1 LISPCVCIPHLV
13 LRFFDVSTRL
23 LPPFRLI
30 SLCDAS
36 SWSSARVSFNFNF
49 FFFFD
54 LPSCRYLSIFTL
66 SSIDCPSVPIHCSR
80 STRHIA
86 LRGPF
91 REPPSNIK
99 SRFRVLNPIVGFP
112 LFSHDGRFPV
122 LVVYSPLQSMS
133 PLCPLQPTGIQP
145 FNCSSIALGP
155 QLCILGILVVDSRSR
170 YSVLRL
176 DAPHL
181 SQGAFREPPF

>member
-1 LISPCVCIPHLV
+1 VSRSSSISSICLPAGIYPFHSAFDRLPFYPIP
-13 LRFFDVSTRL
+13 L
-23 LPPFRLI
+23 LEI
-30 SLCDAS
+30 DAS
-36 SWSSARVSFNFNF
+36 H
-49 FFFFD
+49 
-54 LPSCRYLSIFTL
+54 LCT
-66 SSIDCPSVPIHCSR
+66 
-80 STRHIA
+80 
-86 LRGPF
+86 RGPF